1 MGTLRATTLLTGFLL
16 SALVLMPVQAV
27 ARKLGLRAS
36 KTIPLYYH
44 RFLCRLIGVRVIVR
58 GTPHADG
65 ACLFTANHTSWL
77 DIPIMS
83 SVLPISFVA
92 KSEVAG
98 WPFFGTL
105 ARLQETVFVER
116 ERRTRTAES
125 RNLIHS
131 RIAQGDR
138 LVLFPEGTSSDGN
151 RVLTFKS
158 ALMSVAQLA
167 IVKGEDDREDD
178 LVVQPVSVAYTSLH
192 GLPMGRYNRPF
203 FAWYGDM
210 ELVPHLWEA
219 FKRGPIDVVMEYHRP
234 VTIRELGNRKA
245 LANYCE
251 SCCRIGLAR
260 ALTGRHVPGPEDEAA
275 VLEEAAVMA
284 PEMAKRAAASR

>member
-1 MGTLRATTLLTGFLL
+1 MGTLRATTLLTGFIL

-27 ARKLGLRAS
+27 ARKLRLPAA
-36 KTIPLYYH
+36 KTIPLHYH
-44 RFLCRLIGVRVIVR
+44 RFLCRLIGIRVIVR
-58 GTPHADG
+58 GEPHQEG

-105 ARLQETVFVER
+105 ARLQNTVFVER

-131 RIAQGDR
+131 RIAEGDN

-167 IVKGEDDREDD
+167 VVKGEDDREDD
-178 LVVQPVSVAYTSLH
+178 LVVQPISVAYTNLH
-192 GLPMGRYNRPF
+192 GLPMGRHNRPF

-210 ELVPHLWEA
+210 ELVPHLWAA
-219 FKRGPIDVVMEYHRP
+219 FKKGPIDVVMEYHRP
-234 VTIRELGNRKA
+234 VTIREIGNRKA

-251 SCCRIGLAR
+251 ACCRIGLAR
-260 ALTGRHVPGPEDEAA
+260 ALTGRHVPGPEEAA
-275 VLEEAAVMA
+275 ADQPSARPAPAAAVA
-284 PEMAKRAAASR
+284 R

>member
-1 MGTLRATTLLTGFLL
+1 MGTLRATTLLAGFLL
-16 SALVLMPVQAV
+16 SAILLMPVQAV
-27 ARKLGLRAS
+27 ARKLRLKAAKS
-36 KTIPLYYH
+36 IPLHYH
-44 RFLCRLIGVRVIVR
+44 RFLCRLIGIRVIVR

-83 SVLPISFVA
+83 SVVPISFVA

-105 ARLQETVFVER
+105 ARLQNTVFVER

-131 RIAQGDR
+131 RIAEGDR

-151 RVLTFKS
+151 RVLNFKS
-158 ALMSVAQLA
+158 ALMSVAQLT
-167 IVKGEDDREDD
+167 IVNSDEDREDD
-178 LVVQPVSVAYTSLH
+178 LVVQPVSVAYTNLH

-219 FKRGPIDVVMEYHRP
+219 FKKGPIDVVMEYHRP

-251 SCCRIGLAR
+251 SCCRAGLAR
-260 ALTGRHVPGPEDEAA
+260 ALTGRHVPGPEAA
-275 VLEEAAVMA
+275 ETEEQ
-284 PEMAKRAAASR
+284 PAAAARLTAAAQ